1 MRYTLPLLLIFSF
14 VLHAQRADFST
25 IDFAKADS
33 VAFIHKGESLE
44 NLPVLTHKLTAN
56 LTTDAEKF
64 RAIYTWVCTNIEND
78 YGSFL
83 KTSSKRKKFA
93 EDRDAFLEW
102 NNSFTP
108 KVFEKLVNEKKTACT
123 GYAYLI
129 SELANLANLKC
140 KIVNGYG
147 RTSTLRLDE
156 NSIPNHSWNAVELNN
171 KWYLCDATWSAGRIL
186 IEEGGPKFESDYH
199 DGYFLADPALFIK
212 NHYPLEISSSILPKP
227 PSFKEFTEGPV
238 VYKEAFT
245 YPIVLIAPVKMH
257 LEVLKNEPVIF
268 KMQVPED
275 LQSEELILV
284 VNRGGSDQIIQP
296 GITRDKNNLTL
307 DHSFEKTG
315 LYDVHIMVDDVYA
328 ATYVVRVKRK

>member
-212 NHYPLEISSSILPKP
+212 NHYPLEISSSILTKP

-238 VYKEAFT
+238 VYKETFT

-257 LEVLKNEPVIF
+257 LEVLKNEHVIF
-268 KMQVPED
+268 KMQVPKD
-275 LQSEELILV
+275 LQSEKLILV

-296 GITRDKNNLTL
+296 VITRDKNNLTL

-315 LYDVHIMVDDVYA
+315 LYDVHIKVDDVYA